1 MKITA
6 EQLAELAME
15 AEKEN
20 VIDWGLL
27 AIDEKEAYTLMASSV
42 IEIVENTP
50 DNQKMFI
57 LMSAMTNLM
66 VENMVLNA
74 RLMGAE
80 V

>member
-1 MKITA
+1 MRITA

>member
-27 AIDEKEAYTLMASSV
+27 AIDEKDAYTLMASSV
-42 IEIVENTP
+42 IQIVENTP

>member
-1 MKITA
+1 MINPL
-6 EQLAELAME
+6 ELAEIAME

-20 VIDWGLL
+20 SIDWGLL
-27 AIDEKEAYTLMASSV
+27 AIEEEEAYVLMASNV

-50 DNQKMFI
+50 NNQKMFV

-66 VENMVLNA
+66 IENMVLNA

>member
-1 MKITA
+1 MMTPL
-6 EQLAELAME
+6 QLAEFAME
-15 AEKEN
+15 VEKEN

-27 AIDEKEAYTLMASSV
+27 SIEEKQAYVLMAHSV
-42 IEIVENTP
+42 IEISNGIPADQLTYV
-50 DNQKMFI
+50 